1 MITYPLN
8 NIEYTAEDAELFHV
22 TRTSGIYANDSFEYS
37 VSGADNNIVINTG
50 IAWIKNAEFSGKVA
64 AQKEA
69 LVLDMGVADQ
79 NYPRIDAVVI
89 QFNANSN
96 STNIIVKK
104 GTASTSPVAPEIV
117 RTETVYELHLY
128 HVYRTAGALA
138 IYAQNVSDLRLNNA
152 YCGLM
157 ADSVTRVDT
166 DSINA
171 QIEALIE
178 DLKNEIDGVK
188 DGTAFVLKTD
198 IISIERGGTG
208 STTAADALNNLGA
221 LALTGLIRIDNYSN
235 INNYIDV
242 GSYYCQN
249 RSIAS
254 SLSNTPFDTGFALF
268 VFNVNAL
275 ESFRT
280 QLALSTDGRIVTRYT
295 ANSGTTWTNWGNP
308 HGITFGTTT
317 PSGGSH
323 GDIYIM
329 YEE

>member
-50 IAWIKNAEFSGKVA
+50 IAWIKNAEFSGKVV

-96 STNIIVKK
+96 STNIIVKN

-138 IYAQNVSDLRLNNA
+138 IYAQNVSDLRLNNT

-171 QIEALIE
+171 QINALIE
-178 DLKNEIDGVK
+178 DLKNEIDGVN
-188 DGTAFVLKTD
+188 DGSAFVLKSDVITVLQ
-198 IISIERGGTG
+198 GGTG
-208 STTAADALNNLGA
+208 AQTASEARENLNA
-221 LALTGLIRIDNYSN
+221 
-235 INNYIDV
+235 
-242 GSYYCQN
+242 QKK
-249 RSIAS
+249 
-254 SLSNTPFDTGFALF
+254 
-268 VFNVNAL
+268 
-275 ESFRT
+275 
-280 QLALSTDGRIVTRYT
+280 
-295 ANSGTTWTNWGNP
+295 
-308 HGITFGTTT
+308 ITFGTA
-317 PSGGSH
+317 PASGGSH